1 MRLPNGYGTVYKL
14 SGNRRKPFMVRKTI
28 GWSDE
33 GKQLYKTIGYY
44 ETRKLALAALA
55 DYNANPYNIDTSS
68 ITFSELFT
76 KWSEEKY
83 IDISKS
89 AINGYNAAYDTSK
102 ELHNLR
108 FVDIKANHL
117 QNVINTCGKGYG
129 TQRKIK
135 SLYNQLY
142 KYAMKNDVVQ
152 KDYSNYVELGK
163 KIDSIKRV
171 PFSEKEIKRLFKVVD
186 QVPFVD
192 TILIMIYSGLR
203 IGELLLI
210 KSTDID
216 LENEIIT
223 GGIKTDAGKNRI
235 IPINKKILPFIK
247 NRLEKGHEYLIVN
260 SRNKPM
266 KYDNY
271 YRERFIPIME
281 QLNMNHRPHDARHTF
296 ATLMNNADA
305 NTTSIKKI
313 IGHSSYLTTEKIYTH
328 KDIEELRKA
337 IDLI

>member
-55 DYNANPYNIDTSS
+55 DYNANPYDIDASS

-102 ELHNLR
+102 ELHDLR
-108 FVDIKANHL
+108 FIDIKANHL

-186 QVPFVD
+186 Q
-192 TILIMIYSGLR
+192 
-203 IGELLLI
+203 
-210 KSTDID
+210 
-216 LENEIIT
+216 
-223 GGIKTDAGKNRI
+223 
-235 IPINKKILPFIK
+235 IP
-247 NRLEKGHEYLIVN
+247 
-260 SRNKPM
+260 
-266 KYDNY
+266 
-271 YRERFIPIME
+271 
-281 QLNMNHRPHDARHTF
+281 
-296 ATLMNNADA
+296 
-305 NTTSIKKI
+305 
-313 IGHSSYLTTEKIYTH
+313 
-328 KDIEELRKA
+328 
-337 IDLI
+337 